1 MNWIKVLKVGVKFK
15 NTNRIFNGED
25 LVRKQLALSQVC
37 RQIYNDI
44 TDEGTLSA
52 SDTSLMNS
60 FFATIKPYHMG
71 YISYVKLEFRIMR
84 RSYNFQSKCFAILA
98 GCKSLKE
105 LSIHAS
111 FNFYICTRKL
121 GEWEIPDN
129 ALNVFKK
136 YEGIK
141 KVRGLKN
148 SNLLSLFI
156 CRGPAWERTICCCFG
171 STAVSL
177 HPMQIYG
184 ILHYMMS

>member
-1 MNWIKVLKVGVKFK
+1 
-15 NTNRIFNGED
+15 
-25 LVRKQLALSQVC
+25 
-37 RQIYNDI
+37 
-44 TDEGTLSA
+44 
-52 SDTSLMNS
+52 MNS

-84 RSYNFQSKCFAILA
+84 CSYNFQSKCFAILA

-111 FNFYICTRKL
+111 FNFYICTRRL